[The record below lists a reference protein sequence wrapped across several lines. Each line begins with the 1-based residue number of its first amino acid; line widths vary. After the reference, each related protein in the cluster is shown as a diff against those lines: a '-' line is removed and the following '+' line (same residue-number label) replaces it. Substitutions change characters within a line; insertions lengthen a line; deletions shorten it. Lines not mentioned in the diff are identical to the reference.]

1 MKSDVKALQQALRQ
15 REVELQQLIRQMKSD
30 QLNGS
35 KVYKNLEQELN
46 AVKDRLQGELKG

>member
-46 AVKDRLQGELKG
+46 AVKDRLQG